1 MVLRAGTS
9 QNRIARR
16 LKSAYADGLLS
27 ADTFAYRVDQLHE
40 ATMIDPGPLIGDL
53 NLRATGR
60 SRRTLGQT
68 LADAAR
74 RLGLSG
80 DPRAVDSVVLLALD
94 WGEAAQNW
102 SWVVTRQCDVVLP
115 EATVSRRHARLLF
128 RDGSWVLQDLEST
141 NGTSVNHV
149 RVGRC
154 ELRPGDLLVLGDAQL
169 RVD

>member
-1 MVLRAGTS
+1 MLRAGTL

-40 ATMIDPGPLIGDL
+40 APMIDPGPLIGDL

-60 SRRTLGQT
+60 GHRTVGQT
-68 LADAAR
+68 MADVAR
-74 RLGLSG
+74 WLGLSG
-80 DPRAVDSVVLLALD
+80 DPRAIDSGVLLALD
-94 WGEAAQNW
+94 WGGGSTELVLGRDQA
-102 SWVVTRQCDVVLP
+102 CDVVLP

-128 RDGSWVLQDLEST
+128 RDGSWVLQDLGST